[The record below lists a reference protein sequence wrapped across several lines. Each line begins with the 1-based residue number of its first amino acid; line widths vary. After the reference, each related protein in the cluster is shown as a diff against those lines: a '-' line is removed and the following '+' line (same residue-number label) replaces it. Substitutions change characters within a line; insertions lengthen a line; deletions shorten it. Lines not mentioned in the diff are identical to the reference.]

1 MHRYLSSFIISA
13 LAYIA
18 IIATMFYLF
27 SQNDYS
33 TKKVKKDNPTCVHF
47 SIIAPAKVQEIKP
60 IKEKKK
66 KPKPKPKPKKKKKPP
81 IKPKPKPV
89 LKPEPIIEEPVVEP
103 EPIVEEPIIEEAVE
117 EEIVEEVQEQ
127 EVVQSETISK
137 VQQQIN
143 QDIKEA
149 KQREFIE
156 HLIKRINSNK
166 SYPNMARRRC
176 IEGVVDVKFKI
187 LSNGNVENIEIIS
200 GKSIFK
206 KATIQA
212 IERSFPIEVD
222 SSLFD
227 FPEVFKVKIAYIL
240 K

>member
-13 LAYIA
+13 IAYIA
-18 IIATMFYLF
+18 IIATMFYIF
-27 SQNDYS
+27 SENDYS
-33 TKKVKKDNPTCVHF
+33 TKKVQKNNPKCVQF
-47 SIIAPAKVQEIKP
+47 SIIAPAKVQEVKN

-66 KPKPKPKPKKKKKPP
+66 KPKPKPKKKVKKPP
-81 IKPKPKPV
+81 PKPKIKPIV
-89 LKPEPIIEEPVVEP
+89 KPEPIVQEPVLEP
-103 EPIVEEPIIEEAVE
+103 EPITEEPIIEDIE
-117 EEIVEEVQEQ
+117 EEIEEVQEQ
-127 EVVQSETISK
+127 EVVQTETISN

-143 QDIKEA
+143 QDIREA
-149 KQREFIE
+149 KQRKFIE

-166 SYPNMARRRC
+166 SYPNMARRRG

-187 LSNGNVENIEIIS
+187 LPNGNVKDIKIIS
-200 GKSIFK
+200 GRSIFK

-222 SSLFD
+222 STLFN
-227 FPEVFKVKIAYIL
+227 FPELFKVKIAYIL

>member
-1 MHRYLSSFIISA
+1 FSKYFKKQNGKILYRKSFRNI
-13 LAYIA
+13 
-18 IIATMFYLF
+18 TTDF
-27 SQNDYS
+27 SDILL
-33 TKKVKKDNPTCVHF
+33 KVK
-47 SIIAPAKVQEIKP
+47 EIKP
-60 IKEKKK
+60 IKKEKK
-66 KPKPKPKPKKKKKPP
+66 KPKPKPKKRVKKKPP
-81 IKPKPKPV
+81 PKPKLKPT
-89 LKPEPIIEEPVVEP
+89 LKPEPIIQESIVEP
-103 EPIVEEPIIEEAVE
+103 EPIIEEATE
-117 EEIVEEVQEQ
+117 EEIVQEEIIEEAQEQ
-127 EVVQSETISK
+127 EVVQTETISN

-143 QDIKEA
+143 QDIREA

-156 HLIKRINSNK
+156 YLVKRINSNK

-176 IEGVVDVKFKI
+176 IEGVVDVKFII
-187 LSNGNVENIEIIS
+187 LANGNVEGIEIVS

-227 FPEVFKVKIAYIL
+227 FPEVFKVKIAYVL

>member
-33 TKKVKKDNPTCVHF
+33 TKKVQKNNPKCVQF
-47 SIIAPAKVQEIKP
+47 SIIAPAKVQEVKN

-66 KPKPKPKPKKKKKPP
+66 KPKPKPKKKKKKKPP
-81 IKPKPKPV
+81 PKPKPKPIV
-89 LKPEPIIEEPVVEP
+89 KPEPIIQEPILEPEPVVK
-103 EPIVEEPIIEEAVE
+103 EPITEEIVE

-127 EVVQSETISK
+127 EVVQTQTISN
-137 VQQQIN
+137 VVQQIN
-143 QDIKEA
+143 QDIREA
-149 KQREFIE
+149 RQREFIE
-156 HLIKRINSNK
+156 SLVKRINSNK

-187 LSNGNVENIEIIS
+187 LANGTVEDIQIIS
-200 GKSIFK
+200 GRSIFK

-212 IERSFPIEVD
+212 IQRSFPIEVD

-227 FPEVFKVKIAYIL
+227 FPEIFKLKIAYIL

>member
-13 LAYIA
+13 IAYIA

-27 SQNDYS
+27 SKNDYS
-33 TKKVKKDNPTCVHF
+33 TKRVQKNNPKCVQF
-47 SIIAPAKVQEIKP
+47 SIIAPAKVQEVKN

-66 KPKPKPKPKKKKKPP
+66 KPKPKPKKKKKKKPP
-81 IKPKPKPV
+81 PKPKPKPIV
-89 LKPEPIIEEPVVEP
+89 KPEPIIQEPVIEQEP
-103 EPIVEEPIIEEAVE
+103 VVEEPIIEEILE
-117 EEIVEEVQEQ
+117 EEVEEVQEQ
-127 EVVQSETISK
+127 EVVQTETISN

-143 QDIKEA
+143 QDIREA

-156 HLIKRINSNK
+156 HLVKRINSNK

-187 LSNGNVENIEIIS
+187 LADGTVEDIEIIS